1 VVKAASRKGKGK
13 GKGKGKEEKISP
25 TQKKEN
31 S

>member
-1 VVKAASRKGKGK
+1 LPVVKAASRKGKGK
-13 GKGKGKEEKISP
+13 GKEENISP